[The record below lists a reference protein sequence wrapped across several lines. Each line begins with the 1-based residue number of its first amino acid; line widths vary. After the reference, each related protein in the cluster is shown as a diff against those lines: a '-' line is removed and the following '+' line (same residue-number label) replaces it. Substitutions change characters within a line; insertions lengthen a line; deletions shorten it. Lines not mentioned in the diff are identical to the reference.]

1 MKKLLAVFTIS
12 ALLLTGCATPENKP
26 EYDALELATYN
37 LCVEKVVDGWVK
49 SSTFLLTAQYIEQAK
64 NECSELLPVKK

>member
-1 MKKLLAVFTIS
+1 MKKLLPVITIS

-37 LCVEKVVDGWVK
+37 LCLEKVVDGWVT
-49 SSTFLLTAQYIEQAK
+49 SNSFLLTAQFIEQAK
-64 NECSELLPVKK
+64 NECSKLLPVKE